1 MIEKYGDFPLELS
14 SKGNILFINFL
25 VEVSNPHSAPQ
36 TVPEG
41 NYGDEK
47 SKLA

>member
-1 MIEKYGDFPLELS
+1 MTYSEQLHPWCIVRYLANQEY
-14 SKGNILFINFL
+14 I
-25 VEVSNPHSAPQ
+25 PHSAPS
-36 TVPEG
+36 TVTEG